1 MSPQPSRQLRNF
13 CARGAPEISPQLASM
28 SPQPSRQITELLR
41 AWSAGDQS
49 AVGKIVELAYP
60 EMHRIARMHLN
71 HERPGHTIQAT
82 ALVNE
87 AYLRLVNV
95 RHVQWKDRAH
105 FLAVGARI
113 MRRILVDYAR
123 ARPNAAHV
131 DLTDELVVA
140 PELDLDLMLLDQALE
155 ALAGFDARKEKVVE
169 MRFFGGLTAEE
180 IAAVLG
186 VSTQTVHRDW
196 SLAKA
201 WLVHEMKREGNHES
215 GTVGTD

>member
-1 MSPQPSRQLRNF
+1 MENILYADAADSSRNVPIGCCYNRQKP
-13 CARGAPEISPQLASM
+13 GKSM
-28 SPQPSRQITELLR
+28 SPQSSNQITKLLR
-41 AWSAGDQS
+41 AWSAGDQF

-60 EMHRIARMHLN
+60 EMHRIARKYLY

-95 RHVQWKDRAH
+95 RHVEWKDRAH

-123 ARPNAAHV
+123 ARPIGAHV
-131 DLTDELVVA
+131 DLTDQLVVA
-140 PELDLDLMLLDQALE
+140 PGLDLDLVALDRALE
-155 ALAGFDARKEKVVE
+155 LLAGFDARKAKVVE
-169 MRFFGGLTAEE
+169 MRFFGGLAAEE

-186 VSTQTVHRDW
+186 VSIQTVHRDW

-201 WLVHEMKREGNHES
+201 WLIHEMKG
-215 GTVGTD
+215 

>member
-1 MSPQPSRQLRNF
+1 MSPS
-13 CARGAPEISPQLASM
+13 PE
-28 SPQPSRQITELLR
+28 ITELLR
-41 AWSAGDQS
+41 AWGAGDQS

-60 EMHRIARMHLN
+60 EMHRIARKHL
-71 HERPGHTIQAT
+71 HRERPGHTIQAT

-95 RHVQWKDRAH
+95 RHVDWKDRAH

-123 ARPNAAHV
+123 ARPSGARV
-131 DLTDELVVA
+131 DLTDQLVVA
-140 PELDLDLMLLDQALE
+140 PGLDLDLVALDRALE
-155 ALAGFDARKEKVVE
+155 ALAGLDARKAKVVE
-169 MRFFGGLTAEE
+169 MRFFGGLAAEE

-186 VSTQTVHRDW
+186 VSIQTVHRDW

-201 WLVHEMKREGNHES
+201 WLVHEMKGEGKHGS
-215 GTVGTD
+215 GTLGTD